1 MGRDTNGSQF
11 MIDLER
17 AKRNRIKLDDIVETL
32 ESLNVKLSQEDLN
45 KLKDNLIDARFEIVG
60 DKIVLKPYVCLA
72 DILKNFVVKYD
83 KANKRFII
91 RPMDYF
97 DILKKLKENG

>member
-1 MGRDTNGSQF
+1 MYSRTFYIKQWIDEEDFKRLLLFSRYLGRDTNGSQF

-45 KLKDNLIDARFEIVG
+45 KLKD
-60 DKIVLKPYVCLA
+60 
-72 DILKNFVVKYD
+72 
-83 KANKRFII
+83 
-91 RPMDYF
+91 
-97 DILKKLKENG
+97 